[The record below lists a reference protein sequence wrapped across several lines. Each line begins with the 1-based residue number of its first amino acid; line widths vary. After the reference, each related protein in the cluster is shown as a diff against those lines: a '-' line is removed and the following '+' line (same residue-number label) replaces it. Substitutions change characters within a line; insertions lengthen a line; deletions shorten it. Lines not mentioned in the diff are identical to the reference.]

1 MNNKDLLKAIGD
13 IDDKYLIEEKNR
25 VKSNN
30 MVNIMENIKLKYAFI
45 STFVLVVIIT
55 GILVCNNTNKL
66 EQNLSVGEVESNNSE
81 MMIKISEIEAII
93 DAVPLYGTEV
103 NVIDNIDISKFEF
116 LNEIKVPIDLT
127 DVMHRAVYKKTIEE
141 TDFKLNFY
149 LSEYSNQD
157 RKISIAFSNEHEPTR
172 RDVVFLNREQ
182 SKIRNTEV
190 EISQYENMYIAKF
203 NYNGTMFD
211 ISTDGIIQDELI
223 DLLTSVIK

>member
-13 IDDKYLIEEKNR
+13 IDDKYLIEENR

-30 MVNIMENIKLKYAFI
+30 MVNIMKNMKLKYAFI
-45 STFVLVVIIT
+45 STFVLVVVIT

-66 EQNLSVGEVESNNSE
+66 EQNLSMGEVENDNSE
-81 MMIKISEIEAII
+81 MIIKIGEIKTIV
-93 DAVPLYGTEV
+93 DQVPLYGTEV
-103 NVIDNIDISKFEF
+103 NAIDIDVSRFEF

-127 DVMHRAVYKKTIEE
+127 DVTHCAVYKKTTEE
-141 TDFKLNFY
+141 TDFKFNFY
-149 LSEYSNQD
+149 LIEYSNKNK
-157 RKISIAFSNEHEPTR
+157 KISIAFSNEHEPTR

-182 SKIRNTEV
+182 SKIRNTDV

-211 ISTDGIIQDELI
+211 ISTDGITQDELI

>member
-13 IDDKYLIEEKNR
+13 IDDRYLIEEKSR

-30 MVNIMENIKLKYAFI
+30 MVNIMKSLKLKYAFI
-45 STFVLVVIIT
+45 STFVLVVVIT
-55 GILVCNNTNKL
+55 GILVCNNTSKL
-66 EQNLSVGEVESNNSE
+66 EQNLSMGEVGNNNSE
-81 MMIKISEIEAII
+81 MIIKISEIKTIVNV
-93 DAVPLYGTEV
+93 VPLYGTEV
-103 NVIDNIDISKFEF
+103 NVIDNIDISKFRF
-116 LNEIKVPIDLT
+116 LNEIKVPRDFI

-141 TDFKLNFY
+141 TNFKLDFY

-211 ISTDGIIQDELI
+211 ISMNGITQDELV
-223 DLLTSVIK
+223 DLLTSIIK